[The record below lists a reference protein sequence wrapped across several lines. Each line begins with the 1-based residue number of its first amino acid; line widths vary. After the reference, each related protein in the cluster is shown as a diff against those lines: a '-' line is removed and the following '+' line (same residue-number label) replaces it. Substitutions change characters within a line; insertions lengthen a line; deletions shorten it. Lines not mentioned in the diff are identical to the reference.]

1 MLDAFMAFF
10 DDFKKFAFRGNV
22 VDLAVGVV
30 IGGAFGRIVSAVVD
44 DVVMPLVSLFMP
56 NGNWRGAGLVLR
68 HKPGAD
74 PDTILRYG
82 DLMGAVL
89 DFFIISLVLFLLV
102 KRILRAAE
110 AHLVKHESAQA
121 PTQRACP
128 ACLEKVPLA
137 ATRCRA
143 CTSALTPPEPT
154 IEAPAD

>member
-1 MLDAFMAFF
+1 MAFL

-56 NGNWRGAGLVLR
+56 NGNWRGAGITLR
-68 HKPGAD
+68 HKPGVE
-74 PDTILRYG
+74 PDTVLRYG
-82 DLMGAVL
+82 DLLGAVL
-89 DFFIISLVLFLLV
+89 DFFIIALVLFLLV

-110 AHLVKHESAQA
+110 AHLLHTETTQA
-121 PTQRACP
+121 PTQKSCP
-128 ACLEKVPLA
+128 ACLEKVPLM

-143 CTSALTPPEPT
+143 CTSTL
-154 IEAPAD
+154 EAEATQPS

>member
-1 MLDAFMAFF
+1 MAFF

-56 NGNWRGAGLVLR
+56 NGNWRGAGITLR
-68 HKPGAD
+68 HKPGVE
-74 PDTILRYG
+74 PDTVLRYG

-89 DFFIISLVLFLLV
+89 DFFIIALVLFLLV

-110 AHLVKHESAQA
+110 AHLLHTESTQA
-121 PTQRACP
+121 PTQKSCP
-128 ACLEKVPLA
+128 ACLEKVPLM

-143 CTSALTPPEPT
+143 CTSQLEATPAT
-154 IEAPAD
+154 QS